1 MADVLQKVNNSND
14 YVNGAAIVT
23 VTPLPNTAKTRL
35 AQTINDN
42 TGVGAISGPILCSI
56 FMEWFGLNGL
66 FIFLI
71 IAHAIIGGFGLYR
84 MKVRETVENPD
95 STFTPVPAT
104 ITPAGLEL
112 DPDTPATLDENP
124 VNETVKT

>member
-1 MADVLQKVNNSND
+1 MFSLNLAHTNDFVPKSKFVAAGGGLQF
-14 YVNGAAIVT
+14 IF
-23 VTPLPNTAKTRL
+23 
-35 AQTINDN
+35 
-42 TGVGAISGPILCSI
+42 GVGAISGPILCSV

-66 FIFLI
+66 FVFLI

-84 MKVRETVENPD
+84 MKVRDTVENPD

-112 DPDTPATLDENP
+112 DPDAPATLDENP

>member
-1 MADVLQKVNNSND
+1 
-14 YVNGAAIVT
+14 
-23 VTPLPNTAKTRL
+23 
-35 AQTINDN
+35 
-42 TGVGAISGPILCSI
+42 LCSI

-71 IAHAIIGGFGLYR
+71 IAHAIIGSFGLYR
-84 MKVRETVENPD
+84 MRVRNTVENPD

-112 DPDTPATLDENP
+112 DPDAKPIEEPNYQQQ
-124 VNETVKT
+124 NN